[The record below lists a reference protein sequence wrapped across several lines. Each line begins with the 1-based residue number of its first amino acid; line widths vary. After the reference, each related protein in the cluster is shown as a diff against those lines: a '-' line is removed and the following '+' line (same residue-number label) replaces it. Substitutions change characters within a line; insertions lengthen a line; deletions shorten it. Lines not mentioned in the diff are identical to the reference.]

1 MTSVDKIVSFRKKLI
16 IWKKYINK
24 GNFKMFRTIQDCK
37 HTWLASLI
45 LDHLDGLLLNIDTYF
60 PSLRFQSTIELEIR
74 L

>member
-1 MTSVDKIVSFRKKLI
+1 
-16 IWKKYINK
+16 
-24 GNFKMFRTIQDCK
+24 MFRTIQDCK